1 MQVQGQEQEEQQMQV
16 QGEEQEELQ
25 VELTEEEMI
34 GIQISLRMNVL
45 WLRLKNVQATNNM
58 ISIKAKTQHQIQI
71 SNNNNTI
78 MD

>member
-1 MQVQGQEQEEQQMQV
+1 MQVQGV
-16 QGEEQEELQ
+16 EQEELQ

-45 WLRLKNVQATNNM
+45 WLRLKKVQATNNM
-58 ISIKAKTQHQIQI
+58 ISIKAKTQQQIQI